1 MLRLSNLDLAEDGV
15 PHLADISLDFRPG
28 LTTLLGRTGA
38 GKTTL
43 LRAIAGLAHPFGQI
57 SFNGQDW
64 AQLPPWHRPVAMVTQ
79 QFINYPHLN
88 VLDNLAFPL
97 IRRGE
102 ARAAALAAAETM
114 LGRVGLAQM
123 ASRRP
128 SELSGGQQQRVALAR
143 ALVKGAPILLLDEPF
158 VNLDYNLREG
168 MREELMAL
176 LQSGGETTVIYAS
189 TDPREALRMGDQTV
203 LMSEGRAL
211 QSGAPRAVFAAP
223 AALAAARVVNDPPIN
238 ILSARLDA
246 TSLDI
251 DHLGP
256 FPRDALPE
264 DLPPGGYS
272 LALRAEDIRQNGTVS
287 ARVAL
292 TEVSGSETVTH
303 LQAGAQPLVMLE
315 RRVQSHPLGAEIRL
329 ALDLRRALI
338 YGADG
343 ALIAK
348 GAAHG

>member
-1 MLRLSNLDLAEDGV
+1 MLHLEDLSLSEGGV
-15 PHLADISLDFRPG
+15 PHLAGISLKFKPG

-43 LRAIAGLAHPFGQI
+43 LRAIAGLVQPAGRI
-57 SFNGQDW
+57 SFNGEDW
-64 AQLPPWHRPVAMVTQ
+64 SHIPPWRRPVAMVTQ

-102 ARAAALAAAETM
+102 EKAAAREAARDM

-128 SELSGGQQQRVALAR
+128 SELSGGQQQRVAIAR

-168 MREELMAL
+168 MREELSAL
-176 LQSGGETTVIYAS
+176 LHATRTTVIYAS
-189 TDPREALRMGDQTV
+189 TDPREALRMGDAVV

-211 QSGAPRAVFAAP
+211 QSGPPRAVFTAPETLEAAK
-223 AALAAARVVNDPPIN
+223 VVNDPPVN
-238 ILSARLDA
+238 LLGADLSDTGLE
-246 TSLDI
+246 I
-251 DHLGP
+251 DHLGAA
-256 FPRDALPE
+256 PRDSITG
-264 DLPPGGYS
+264 LPPGRYT
-272 LALRAEDIRQNGTVS
+272 LALRAEDIRQGGDLM

-292 TEVSGSETVTH
+292 TEVTGSETVTH
-303 LQAGAQPLVMLE
+303 LDAGGQPLVMLE
-315 RRVQSHPLGAEIRL
+315 RRIADHALGQNLCITP
-329 ALDLRRALI
+329 DLSRALV

-343 ALIAK
+343 RLIAK
-348 GAAHG
+348 GGQNG

>member
-1 MLRLSNLDLAEDGV
+1 MLRVSNLTLSENGV
-15 PHLADISLDFRPG
+15 VHLAGISLEFRPG

-43 LRAIAGLAHPFGQI
+43 LRAIAGLAQPSGQI
-57 SFNGQDW
+57 SFNGKDW
-64 AQLPPWHRPVAMVTQ
+64 SRLPPWQRPVAMVTQ

-102 ARAAALAAAETM
+102 KKDAAHETARVM

-123 ASRRP
+123 ATRRP
-128 SELSGGQQQRVALAR
+128 SELSGGQQQRVAIAR

-168 MREELMAL
+168 MREELAAL
-176 LQSGGETTVIYAS
+176 LQSSGTTVIYAS
-189 TDPREALRMGDQTV
+189 TDPREALRMGDDVV
-203 LMSEGRAL
+203 LMAEGRAL
-211 QSGAPRAVFAAP
+211 QSGPPREVFAAP
-223 AALAAARVVNDPPIN
+223 KTLAAAQVVNDPPVN
-238 ILSARLDA
+238 LLGADVTD
-246 TSLDI
+246 TSLEI

-256 FPRDALPE
+256 SLRTVLPA
-264 DLPPGGYS
+264 LPPGRYT
-272 LALRAEDIRQNGTVS
+272 LALRAEDIRQGGS
-287 ARVAL
+287 LAARVAL

-303 LQAGAQPLVMLE
+303 LEAGGQPLVMLE
-315 RRVQSHPLGAEIRL
+315 REVSSHALGS
-329 ALDLRRALI
+329 ALMLSTDLTRALI

-343 ALIAK
+343 ALITK

>member
-1 MLRLSNLDLAEDGV
+1 MLRLSNLSLTEDGV
-15 PHLADISLDFRPG
+15 PHLEGVSLDFQPG

-43 LRAIAGLAHPFGQI
+43 LRAISGLAQPTGQI
-57 SFNGQDW
+57 SFNGQNW
-64 AQLPPWHRPVAMVTQ
+64 AHLPPWRRPVAMVTQ

-102 ARAAALAAAETM
+102 PRAAALAAAEAM
-114 LGRVGLAQM
+114 LGRVGLSQM

-168 MREELMAL
+168 MREELVAL
-176 LQSGGETTVIYAS
+176 LQTGNETTVIYAS
-189 TDPREALRMGDQTV
+189 TDPREALRMGDRTV
-203 LMSEGRAL
+203 LMAEGRVL
-211 QSGAPRAVFAAP
+211 QSGPPRAVFAAP
-223 AALAAARVVNDPPIN
+223 ATLEAARVVNDPPVN
-238 ILSARLDA
+238 LLSARIDDTTLE
-246 TSLDI
+246 I

-256 FPRDALPE
+256 GPRDALPA
-264 DLPPGGYS
+264 DLPPGRYT
-272 LALRAEDIRQNGTVS
+272 LALRAEDIRQNGPLT

-303 LQAGAQPLVMLE
+303 LNAGAQLLVMLE
-315 RRVQSHPLGAEIRL
+315 RRVHVHPPGAKLTLMPDLG
-329 ALDLRRALI
+329 RALI

-348 GAAHG
+348 GTAHG